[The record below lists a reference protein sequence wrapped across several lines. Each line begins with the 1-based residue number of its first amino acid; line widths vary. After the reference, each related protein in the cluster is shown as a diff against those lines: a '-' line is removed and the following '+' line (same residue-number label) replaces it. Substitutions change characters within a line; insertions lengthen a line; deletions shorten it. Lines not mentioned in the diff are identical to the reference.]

1 LGGAIIYSSLFKLF
15 AFLTLSYFPLSPRLS
30 SSDEPMT
37 WLLKCNKAS
46 FPGLCSYP
54 KAQEEHLDSQANLLF
69 ENSFNQGL
77 ISL

>member
-1 LGGAIIYSSLFKLF
+1 MTSKIGGQDAPPSS
-15 AFLTLSYFPLSPRLS
+15 RLS